1 MMQREDGPIPEKYA
15 LWKAIEE
22 EGVQWLVCGKQAGL
36 LLLIEMT
43 ATGMQSRTPVVGS
56 FVHDRKLQSILTNLL
71 ACLNLMKQAVVSSQM
86 KWEWARRSPY

>member
-36 LLLIEMT
+36 LLLIEIT
-43 ATGMQSRTPVVGS
+43 ATGMQSRTRVVGP
-56 FVHDRKLQSILTNLL
+56 FVHYRKFQIILTNL
-71 ACLNLMKQAVVSSQM
+71 
-86 KWEWARRSPY
+86 